1 MCTFRG
7 RGGPNAGTV
16 DGRARVKT
24 LIRDRFAIA
33 VVAGLIA
40 FVGVVAFY
48 YPIQLSA
55 YDPWGMKIPCG
66 TAMSPDVDQA
76 VEADIYTANPPARA
90 TSSGPTNYAA
100 ECNQAVWIRRGWSV
114 PLILVGGIVV
124 GVIALGRGS
133 QSQSQSREAVSKD

>member
-1 MCTFRG
+1 
-7 RGGPNAGTV
+7 
-16 DGRARVKT
+16 VKT
-24 LIRDRFAIA
+24 LIRDRFTIA

-40 FVGVVAFY
+40 IVGVVAFY

-76 VEADIYTANPPARA
+76 VEADMYTANPPAKA
-90 TSSGPTNYAA
+90 ASSGPTNYAA

-114 PLILVGGIVV
+114 PLTLAGVIVV
-124 GVIALGRGS
+124 GVIALGRRPQAPTES
-133 QSQSQSREAVSKD
+133 ESRESVSKD